1 MTETPVSPALIHLL
15 DLMTDPE
22 LHISQQ
28 LDAARAIIEHEA
40 PSEVFDLTYQFLLG
54 IAEGDDAAEWKL
66 KALALIRK
74 VEAKRVV
81 PGTTQGLDTVAAQA
95 LGRRVAK
102 ARRRVALFR
111 AGEWPAPEGWDS
123 DVTPVKMSPVTV
135 DGVANRLERAR
146 TR

>member
-1 MTETPVSPALIHLL
+1 MTETPIGPALSALL
-15 DLMTDPE
+15 DIMTDPE

-54 IAEGDDAAEWKL
+54 IAEGDDAVGWKL
-66 KALALIRK
+66 KALALIRR

-81 PGTTQGLDTVAAQA
+81 PGTTRATDSAAAIA
-95 LGRRVAK
+95 LGLRVAK
-102 ARRRVALFR
+102 ARRRVALVG
-111 AGEWPAPEGWDS
+111 AGEWPAPKGWDA
-123 DVTPVKMSPVTV
+123 DVTPVKVLPVSA
-135 DGVANRLERAR
+135 DGLAERLERAR